1 MRCLQD
7 SLTVTVIADIPLA
20 SKILM
25 GQPRQRNLPG
35 KGEIDTA
42 PTLNY
47 VSKKLTFIRTE
58 TPLGRI

>member
-1 MRCLQD
+1 VFAGLH
-7 SLTVTVIADIPLA
+7 TTTVIADIPLA
-20 SKILM
+20 AKILM
-25 GQPRQRNLPG
+25 GQPNLPG